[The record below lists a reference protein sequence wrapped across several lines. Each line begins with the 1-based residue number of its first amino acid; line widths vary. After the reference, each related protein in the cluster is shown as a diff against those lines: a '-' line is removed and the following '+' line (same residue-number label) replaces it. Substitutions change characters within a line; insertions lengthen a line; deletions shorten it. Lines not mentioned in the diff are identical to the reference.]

1 MNYDLTPVTD
11 AEVRQAL
18 SLLKRFPSG
27 LTRQELGKTFRSDR
41 RGREVMAALVER
53 GLAPVINAQADYGDG
68 KVYRLARTAEEV
80 QDAVATLTSYRRS
93 LDRRIRGLEQAWADG
108 GGPKQ
113 PDLFQEAI

>member
-41 RGREVMAALVER
+41 RGRQVIAALTER
-53 GLAPVINAQADYGDG
+53 GIAPVITVESDFGDQR
-68 KVYRLARTAEEV
+68 VYRLARTAQEID
-80 QDAVATLTSYRRS
+80 DAVATLTSYRAS
-93 LDRRIRGLEQAWADG
+93 LDRRIKGLIDAWQEG
-108 GGPKQ
+108 GEPQ
-113 PDLFQEAI
+113 PALFQEAG